1 MKIAIPFIAI
11 TWLKV
16 DCNVMIHALN
26 AAFSHV
32 SSGCSVSTE
41 SVVRIVCDYFI
52 SESKK
57 HAASSPL

>member
-1 MKIAIPFIAI
+1 M
-11 TWLKV
+11 V
-16 DCNVMIHALN
+16 ESDCNLMIDALN
-26 AAFSHV
+26 AALSHV
-32 SSGCSVSTE
+32 SSGCFVNTQ